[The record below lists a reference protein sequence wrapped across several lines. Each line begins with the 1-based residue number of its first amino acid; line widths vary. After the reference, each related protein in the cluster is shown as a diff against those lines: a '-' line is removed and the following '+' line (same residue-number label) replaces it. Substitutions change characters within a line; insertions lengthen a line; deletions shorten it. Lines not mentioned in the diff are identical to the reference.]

1 MTSPGHALGP
11 VPARLAGLA
20 AGVVAAVLVVAL
32 GLVALR
38 WWGDAAD
45 KQAAAAV
52 AAPRNAVPV
61 AWQRP
66 AVAGDDGLVA
76 RSGVRITQVAV
87 SGGGGLVDLRY
98 EVVDPDRANALHDPA
113 TPPAVVDEK
122 TGVVVHQLLMNH
134 AHSGPFTAGVTYYLV
149 FDNPANW
156 VTRGSRV
163 TVLLGDAQVEHVVVR

>member
-1 MTSPGHALGP
+1 MTSPGYTLGP
-11 VPARLAGLA
+11 VPARVAGLA

-32 GLVALR
+32 GLVVLR
-38 WWGDAAD
+38 WWGGDD
-45 KQAAAAV
+45 DAAAV
-52 AAPRNAVPV
+52 AAGRSAVPV

-66 AVAGDDGLVA
+66 AVAGDAGLVA

-98 EVVDPDRANALHDPA
+98 EVVDPDRANALHDPG